1 MRSAIVA
8 LLFLTLFCPGMMAQ
22 EPAPTKNQPPSAE
35 QPAPPET
42 EKIEMAPAA
51 PSPAGPGAEGFMEPA
66 QVKEI
71 LHRVWQAEYRLNDLL
86 TEVHPERWKLAD
98 PARDSLQQTLDAL
111 RSQLQA
117 LEGWRGQLDVRP
129 DSMYL
134 GYMTHASIDA
144 VLPRLDAVTR
154 SVSQH
159 VNTSLGAQFS
169 QVGNQLFDLQQALQ
183 PYLVY
188 LLRNQDQLLLAS
200 QTNLASCQNE
210 LSYAMRGHT
219 QPAIPMKNVR
229 PDFKGRRKPK
239 PAEAGKEVAAPTGGA
254 PVKKP

>member
-1 MRSAIVA
+1 MRSAILALVFPA
-8 LLFLTLFCPGMMAQ
+8 LLCPGILAQ
-22 EPAPTKNQPPSAE
+22 QSAPPKSPPPSAQE
-35 QPAPPET
+35 PAPPET
-42 EKIEMAPAA
+42 EKIEVAPV
-51 PSPAGPGAEGFMEPA
+51 PKPAGPGAEGFMEPA

-71 LHRVWQAEYRLNDLL
+71 LQRVWRAEYRLNDLL

-98 PARDSLQQTLDAL
+98 PARGSFQQTFDTL

-144 VLPRLDAVTR
+144 LLPRLDAVTR
-154 SVSQH
+154 MVSH
-159 VNTSLGAQFS
+159 HENTSLGAQFS

-188 LLRNQDQLLLAS
+188 LLRNQDQMLQAA
-200 QTNLASCQNE
+200 QTNLAGCQNE
-210 LSYAMRGHT
+210 LSFAMRGRT
-219 QPAIPMKNVR
+219 QRAKPMKNIR

-239 PAEAGKEVAAPTGGA
+239 PAEAGKEGAAPTGGA
-254 PVKKP
+254 AIKKP